1 MGIKEKLIRGTIDT
15 IFQEYGLTVRELQ
28 VIESMIE
35 GHTSSKDLAK
45 KLGITES
52 TANNHIDN
60 ISKKTGLAGKV
71 NFLSLVTR
79 KLFDVLYEKG
89 QKEQIRTVL
98 IIDDEKEL
106 LEILKSEF
114 EQRGY
119 NTMTMSQVNDAAV
132 ELLDGVKL
140 DLIVS
145 DVVMPGMKGDEF
157 LTKLRDRRGGL
168 PATIFMSAY
177 DSITRENVEKL
188 GVYTLLKKPFPFTD
202 LITSSEQ
209 ALKAQTPG

>member
-1 MGIKEKLIRGTIDT
+1 MGIKEKLVRGTIDQ
-15 IFQEYGLTVRELQ
+15 IFQEFGLTVRELQ
-28 VIESMIE
+28 VIEAMVE

-60 ISKKTGLAGKV
+60 ISKKTNLAGKV
-71 NFLSLVTR
+71 NFLSLVNR
-79 KLFDVLYEKG
+79 KLFDILYDRG
-89 QKEQIRTVL
+89 LKEQIRTVL

-106 LEILKSEF
+106 LEILRNEF

-119 NTMTMSQVNDAAV
+119 NTFTLSHVNDHAV

-140 DLIVS
+140 DLIVT

-157 LTKLRDRRGGL
+157 LARLRERRGSL
-168 PATIFMSAY
+168 PPTIIMSAF

-188 GVYTLLKKPFPFTD
+188 GVYTLLRKPFPFTE
-202 LITSSEQ
+202 LFSSSER
-209 ALKAQTPG
+209 AIAQG

>member
-1 MGIKEKLIRGTIDT
+1 MGLKEKLIRGMIDE

-28 VIESMIE
+28 VIESMVE

-45 KLGITES
+45 CLGITES

-60 ISKKTGLAGKV
+60 ISKKTNLAGKV
-71 NFLSLVTR
+71 NFLSLITR
-79 KLFDVLYEKG
+79 KLFENIYERG
-89 QKEQIRTVL
+89 EKEQIRTVL

-119 NTMTMSQVNDAAV
+119 NTLTFSYVSEGAV

-157 LTKLRDRRGGL
+157 LAKLRERRGNI
-168 PATIFMSAY
+168 PPTIFMSAY
-177 DSITRENVEKL
+177 DSITKEKIEQL
-188 GVYTLLKKPFPFTD
+188 GVYTLLKKPFPFTE
-202 LITSSEQ
+202 LLTTSEK
-209 ALKAQTPG
+209 ALGVL